1 MDARYLRPGDLLL
14 THADG
19 LQPVTETSLSFGQ
32 TTVYN
37 IEVNAVGTY
46 GVGPNGILVH
56 NKPMQIKEIPF
67 KEAPESAPKLLN
79 PPIEVTPGGM
89 QHVLDRHTVNNI
101 AKYVG
106 KSKFNPGEDIAK
118 LIEQATQQPMVPQAN
133 GNFARTFD
141 VGRSIGVDRAT
152 GQATSTMTV
161 ITRPNGTLVTAFPGK
176 P

>member
-56 NKPMQIKEIPF
+56 NRPRQIKEIPF
-67 KEAPESAPKLLN
+67 KEAPESELHRPYVRKDVRAEVDARAPRTADGR
-79 PPIEVTPGGM
+79 PIDP
-89 QHVLDRHTVNNI
+89 N
-101 AKYVG
+101 
-106 KSKFNPGEDIAK
+106 
-118 LIEQATQQPMVPQAN
+118 
-133 GNFARTFD
+133 
-141 VGRSIGVDRAT
+141 
-152 GQATSTMTV
+152 TMKP
-161 ITRPNGTLVTAFPGK
+161 IDGK
-176 P
+176 PDLGHKPGHEFRAEKARAEAERLTQEQFNDRMNNPDLYQLEDSSSNRSHRYEAK